1 MKAIALISQA
11 RNGLIGAIPNVLG
24 AAYDGHPS
32 AKLDLS
38 DVNQKV
44 IDDSC
49 CADADLMLRALRGSN
64 DRMVDGK
71 QGYPVDYT
79 NEKSGTSGFRYLTA
93 SKKAAC
99 FRMGGGSTSYSQEGS
114 ETMGPDNRMWKSS
127 KTEFDATL
135 IKKIQC
141 KSNFDLRIY
150 ECNGC
155 DCSIKI
161 EGHTKLQLVKVH
173 TAHGLHPDSKDK
185 ACEPWFTY
193 VDGMIRNQVSNVR
206 REVIKATPNP

>member
-1 MKAIALISQA
+1 MHAIALMQQ
-11 RNGLIGAIPNVLG
+11 LG
-24 AAYDGHPS
+24 RKTPTCGPLDAAYDGDPTT
-32 AKLDLS
+32 KLDLS
-38 DVNQKV
+38 DINQKT
-44 IDDSC
+44 IYDSC
-49 CADADLMLRALRGSN
+49 CADADLMYRALSGS
-64 DRMVDGK
+64 DEHPGTDEGRYTKSFK
-71 QGYPVDYT
+71 Q
-79 NEKSGTSGFRYLTA
+79 
-93 SKKAAC
+93 AAC
-99 FRMGGGSTSYSQEGS
+99 FRKGGGSTSTSTEEH
-114 ETMGPDNRMWKSS
+114 ETMGRDSRMWKSS

-141 KSNFDLRIY
+141 KSDFDLRIY